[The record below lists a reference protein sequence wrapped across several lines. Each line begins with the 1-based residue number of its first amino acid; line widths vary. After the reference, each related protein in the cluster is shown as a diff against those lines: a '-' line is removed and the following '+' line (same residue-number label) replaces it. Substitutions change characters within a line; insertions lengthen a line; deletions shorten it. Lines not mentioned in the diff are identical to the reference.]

1 VPRLITARTSFGAAG
16 TSASSAGRF
25 FSRALPLCRSGTL
38 PVPIFCASGCIFMQT
53 CKNVQSP
60 PPHLTARAE
69 AIDRQV
75 VGALRCPACRRSGMS
90 YHPFTDGRGH
100 YAVLAV
106 CRCGTAQEV

>member
-1 VPRLITARTSFGAAG
+1 MISTPAVGARCALGLAAELFEQGLREG
-16 TSASSAGRF
+16 T
-25 FSRALPLCRSGTL
+25 
-38 PVPIFCASGCIFMQT
+38 
-53 CKNVQSP
+53 

-75 VGALRCPACRRSGMS
+75 VGALRCPACCRSGMS